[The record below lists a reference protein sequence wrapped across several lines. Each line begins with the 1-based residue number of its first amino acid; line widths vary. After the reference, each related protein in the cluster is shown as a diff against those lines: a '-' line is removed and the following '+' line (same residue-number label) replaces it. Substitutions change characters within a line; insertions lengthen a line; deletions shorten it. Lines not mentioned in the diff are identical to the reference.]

1 MVVTVRVFGVVY
13 LEVVGVLDIVI
24 PGDTMMIVMVRV
36 SVMVMMVMIKW

>member
-1 MVVTVRVFGVVY
+1 MRVFGVVY